1 VPEESTTTKGNSK
14 ANKDSAMEEKR
25 NTVTLRKAIRLR
37 NAVAL
42 YASSVLG
49 SGVLVLPGLAAQ
61 IAGPASIIAWILL
74 SVASYPFAFTFA
86 SLSARRPESGGVYS
100 FAKEAFGVQVST
112 VTGWLFGLWV
122 ITGAPAV
129 TLIAASYL
137 GYAFPLSRAET
148 FIIAFGIILT
158 AFIINYRGIVLSN
171 KVQLTVVGAIVA
183 LLAATIVASV
193 LLVRPQNFTP
203 FLPNGILPVGT
214 AAALIFWSYLGY
226 ENTSNVAEE
235 FEHPER
241 DFHRSIILSV
251 LLISGLYIAIALVTI
266 GTLAYEA
273 GGSVAPFAAI
283 LSNVMGR
290 YGAQGTALLAVF
302 IIFGTVNA
310 YTTGVSRLFYAVA
323 KDGGFPKI
331 MDHLSSG
338 SHAPDRVLITMLGSI
353 AGVLTFYYFSQ
364 VNLETALLVPSG
376 AAIFVYVVGSA
387 AGVKILRR
395 GIRGVKKELV
405 FPMISLAISLL
416 VLPFVGPL
424 LVVSFVVIATALVYV
439 TIFHLC
445 YPMTY
450 WTLNKA
456 RSLSVP
462 A

>member
-1 VPEESTTTKGNSK
+1 MGLDKEE
-14 ANKDSAMEEKR
+14 AESAQDTILERKQ
-25 NTVTLRKAIRLR
+25 NQLGLRKAIRLR

-74 SVASYPFAFTFA
+74 SLASYPFAFTFA
-86 SLSARRPESGGVYS
+86 SLSARRPESGGIYS
-100 FAKEAFGVQVST
+100 FAKEAFGFRVGT
-112 VTGWLFGLWV
+112 VTGWLFGLFV

-148 FIIAFGIILT
+148 FVIAFGIILT

-171 KVQLTVVGAIVA
+171 KVQLAVVGCIVA
-183 LLAATIVASV
+183 LLLATIVSSTSF
-193 LLVRPQNFTP
+193 VRLGNFRP
-203 FLPNGILPVGT
+203 FFPNGILPIGT

-251 LLISGLYIAIALVTI
+251 ALISGLYIAMALVTI
-266 GTLAYEA
+266 GTLAYQA

-283 LSNVMGR
+283 LSNVVGR
-290 YGAQGTALLAVF
+290 HGAEGTAILAVF

-323 KDGGFPKI
+323 RDGGFPKAF
-331 MDHLSSG
+331 DHLNTRSQ
-338 SHAPDRVLITMLGSI
+338 APDRVLVALLGSI
-353 AGVLTFYYFSQ
+353 AAVLAVYYFSR
-364 VNLETALLVPSG
+364 VDLETALLVPSG
-376 AAIFVYVVGSA
+376 AAVIVYVIGSA
-387 AGVKILRR
+387 AGVKILGRNLKAA
-395 GIRGVKKELV
+395 KKESV
-405 FPMISLAISLL
+405 FPLVSLIISVIVVPFIGLPLVATFIVIIAALA
-416 VLPFVGPL
+416 
-424 LVVSFVVIATALVYV
+424 YV
-439 TIFHLC
+439 TVFHHR
-445 YPMTY
+445 YQ
-450 WTLNKA
+450 A
-456 RSLSVP
+456 EH
-462 A
+462 